1 LAMEWNIYK
10 RVPPQVNVKMP
21 RIQSHFG
28 HTWFFFF
35 AFAFV
40 PLLFHFCHILYDSR
54 YGIDH
59 TFVGMHVGMDRKTI
73 VETTPTTRN
82 LVVCNPSMCD
92 YVQPNVACNYKWLP
106 MQLFFKF
113 GWSLVFFST
122 RLQLWLISSLKLCHM
137 AHRLSLSHATWNY
150 DMSHG
155 A

>member
-1 LAMEWNIYK
+1 MWPWKIGDGMEHLQTGAPTSKCQDAKDPKPFWPY
-10 RVPPQVNVKMP
+10 VV
-21 RIQSHFG
+21 
-28 HTWFFFF
+28 FFF

-73 VETTPTTRN
+73 VEITPTTRN

-113 GWSLVFFST
+113 G
-122 RLQLWLISSLKLCHM
+122 
-137 AHRLSLSHATWNY
+137 
-150 DMSHG
+150 
-155 A
+155 